1 MQRKVSLP
9 CVIGALPNLGDSV
22 STSASAFSD
31 DLSLAFELA
40 DLCDAVTLPAFENRS
55 FSVEYKSD
63 RSEVTEVDREAEQ
76 QLSERLLAAR
86 PDHSLFGEEHGVSGN
101 EASPWQ
107 WIVDPVDGT
116 SGFTRGI
123 PIWATLIALHHADD
137 GLCVA
142 VVSAPALGRRWW
154 ATKGG
159 GAWVDGRRCTVSGVD
174 NIADAQL
181 NLTLNAGWREL
192 GHAEAL
198 IDLTMSARR
207 SRGVGD
213 FWQHCLVAEGAMDIA
228 IDAVGVQPYD
238 LAAVRLLVEEAGG
251 TFTNHLGNSSHNGPT
266 AISSN
271 GALHAD
277 VLERLQPPVPYE
289 R

>member
-1 MQRKVSLP
+1 MQLRVSLP
-9 CVIGALPNLGDSV
+9 CVIGALLNLDDGV

-31 DLSLAFELA
+31 DLSLALELA

-55 FSVEYKSD
+55 FNVEYKSD
-63 RSEVTEVDREAEQ
+63 RSEVTEADREAER
-76 QLSERLLAAR
+76 QLSERLLATR
-86 PDHSLFGEEHGVSGN
+86 PDHSLFGEEHGVTGN
-101 EASPWQ
+101 ESSPWQ
-107 WIVDPVDGT
+107 WIVDPIDGT

-123 PIWATLIALHHADD
+123 PIWASLIALYHADD
-137 GLCVA
+137 GLCVS
-142 VVSAPALGRRWW
+142 VISAPALGRRWW

-159 GAWVDGRRCTVSGVD
+159 GAWADGRKCTVSGVD
-174 NIADAQL
+174 NIADAQV
-181 NLTLNAGWREL
+181 NVTLNAGWREL
-192 GHAEAL
+192 GHTDAL
-198 IDLTMSARR
+198 IDLTMTARR

-213 FWQHCLVAEGAMDIA
+213 FWQHCLVAEGAMDVA

-251 TFTNHLGNSSHNGPT
+251 TFTNHLGDASHDGPT

-277 VLERLQPPVPYE
+277 VLERLQLPVPYD

>member
-1 MQRKVSLP
+1 MQQRVSLL
-9 CVIGALPNLGDSV
+9 CAIGALPNLGDGV
-22 STSASAFSD
+22 STSASAFGD
-31 DLSLAFELA
+31 DLSLALELA
-40 DLCDAVTLPAFENRS
+40 DLCDAVTLPAFENRL
-55 FSVEYKSD
+55 FEVEYKSD
-63 RSEVTEVDREAEQ
+63 RSEVTEADREAER

-86 PDHSLFGEEHGVSGN
+86 PDHGLFGEEHGVTGN
-101 EASPWQ
+101 ELSPWQ
-107 WIVDPVDGT
+107 WIVDPIDGT

-137 GLCVA
+137 GLCVS

-159 GAWVDGRRCTVSGVD
+159 GAWADGRQCAVSGVD
-174 NIADAQL
+174 NIDDAQV
-181 NLTLNAGWREL
+181 NVTLNDGWREL

-198 IDLTMSARR
+198 IDLTMTARR

-251 TFTNHLGNSSHNGPT
+251 SFTNHLGEPSHAGPT

-271 GALHAD
+271 GVLHSR
-277 VLERLQPPVPYE
+277 VLERL
-289 R
+289 

>member
-1 MQRKVSLP
+1 MQQRVSLL
-9 CVIGALPNLGDSV
+9 CAIGALPNLGDGV
-22 STSASAFSD
+22 STSASAFGD
-31 DLSLAFELA
+31 DLSLALELA
-40 DLCDAVTLPAFENRS
+40 DLCDAVTLPAFENRL
-55 FSVEYKSD
+55 FEVEYKSD
-63 RSEVTEVDREAEQ
+63 RSEVTEADREAER

-86 PDHSLFGEEHGVSGN
+86 PDHGLFGEEHGVTGN
-101 EASPWQ
+101 ESSPWQ
-107 WIVDPVDGT
+107 WIVDPIDGT

-137 GLCVA
+137 GLCVS
-142 VVSAPALGRRWW
+142 VISAPALGRRWW

-159 GAWVDGRRCTVSGVD
+159 GAWADGRECTVSGVD
-174 NIADAQL
+174 NIDDAQV
-181 NLTLNAGWREL
+181 NVTLNDGWREL

-198 IDLTMSARR
+198 IDLAMTGRR

-251 TFTNHLGNSSHNGPT
+251 TFTNHLGDASHDGPT

-277 VLERLQPPVPYE
+277 VLERLQAPVPYD

>member
-1 MQRKVSLP
+1 MQQRVSLL
-9 CVIGALPNLGDSV
+9 CAIGALLNLGDGV
-22 STSASAFSD
+22 STSASASGD
-31 DLSLAFELA
+31 DLSLALELA
-40 DLCDAVTLPAFENRS
+40 DLCDAVTLPAFENRL
-55 FSVEYKSD
+55 FEVEYKSD
-63 RSEVTEVDREAEQ
+63 RSEVTEADREAER

-86 PDHSLFGEEHGVSGN
+86 PDHGLFGEEHGVTGN
-101 EASPWQ
+101 ESSPWQ
-107 WIVDPVDGT
+107 WIVDPIDGT

-137 GLCVA
+137 GLCVS
-142 VVSAPALGRRWW
+142 VISAPALGRRWW

-159 GAWVDGRRCTVSGVD
+159 GAWADGRECTVSGVD
-174 NIADAQL
+174 NIDDAQV
-181 NLTLNAGWREL
+181 NVTLNDGWREL

-198 IDLTMSARR
+198 IDLAMTGRR

-251 TFTNHLGNSSHNGPT
+251 TFTNHLGDASHDGPT

-277 VLERLQPPVPYE
+277 VLERLQAPVPYD

>member
-1 MQRKVSLP
+1 MQQRVSP
-9 CVIGALPNLGDSV
+9 PYVIGAPPNLGDSV
-22 STSASAFSD
+22 STSSSAFSD
-31 DLSLAFELA
+31 DLSLALELA

-55 FSVEYKSD
+55 FRVEYKSD
-63 RSEVTEVDREAEQ
+63 RSEVTEADRQAER

-86 PDHSLFGEEHGVSGN
+86 PNHSLFGEEHGVTGN
-101 EASPWQ
+101 ELSPWQ
-107 WIVDPVDGT
+107 WIVDPIDGT

-123 PIWATLIALHHADD
+123 PIWATLIGLHHADD
-137 GLCVA
+137 GLCVS

-159 GAWVDGRRCTVSGVD
+159 GTWADGRRCAVSGID
-174 NIADAQL
+174 NINDAQVNVIL
-181 NLTLNAGWREL
+181 NDGWREL

-198 IDLTMSARR
+198 IDLTMTARR

-213 FWQHCLVAEGAMDIA
+213 FWQHCLVAEGAMDVA
-228 IDAVGVQPYD
+228 VDAVGVQPYD

-251 TFTNHLGNSSHNGPT
+251 SFTNHLGEPSHAGPT

-271 GALHAD
+271 GVLHSQ
-277 VLERLQPPVPYE
+277 VLERL
-289 R
+289 